1 MDFENQIKLLGKD
14 IYQKVISF
22 VEANKGDDDKLYRG
36 AKLKLKDGREMFVP
50 FNPWGGQPDIKIWNY
65 EWNEELQRG
74 NGDAFSIMAESGYGF
89 LVDITFYNLDK
100 DNTHFVASD
109 MKYPHQKELSA
120 DEINAIKN
128 YMAQLYEQVSTLE
141 YDKEATRSISN
152 FTQEARRQYNIQL
165 FNNEMKKLNE
175 TESTT
180 KVLPSVETA
189 VNWWINIMNGPTL
202 GGSLGDDIN
211 AHLTMRAAEK
221 QFSQTSI
228 DENQLIMFR
237 DSLSKAIMD
246 QLSQGL
252 EVKLDVDYGPSGIL
266 LDAIM
271 ESGISGSKTPFKT
284 NMVVNVD
291 SVRVSAGYRA
301 EYEEIFNNSVQ
312 EEMKPKGRV

>member
-22 VEANKGDDDKLYRG
+22 VEANKGDDDKLYES
-36 AKLKLKDGREMFVP
+36 AILNLKDGRRMRVCFDSFRGTP
-50 FNPWGGQPDIKIWNY
+50 NINISNY
-65 EWNEELQRG
+65 NWNEELQRG
-74 NGDAFSIMAESGYGF
+74 AGDYFHIMPKSGYGF
-89 LVDITFYNLDK
+89 LVGINLCYLDK
-100 DNTHFVASD
+100 DEVDFTASEI
-109 MKYPHQKELSA
+109 KYPHQKELTEEEA
-120 DEINAIKN
+120 NAIKN

-152 FTQEARRQYNIQL
+152 FTREARRQYNIQL
-165 FNNEMKKLNE
+165 FNSEMKKLND
-175 TESTT
+175 TESTN
-180 KVLPSVETA
+180 KILPSVETA

-211 AHLTMRAAEK
+211 AHLTMRAVEK
-221 QFSQTSI
+221 QFSQTAI
-228 DENQLIMFR
+228 DGNQLIMFR
-237 DSLSKAIMD
+237 DSLSQAIMD

-271 ESGISGSKTPFKT
+271 ESGISGNKTPFKT

-301 EYEEIFNNSVQ
+301 KYEEIFNNSVQ

>member
-1 MDFENQIKLLGKD
+1 
-14 IYQKVISF
+14 
-22 VEANKGDDDKLYRG
+22 
-36 AKLKLKDGREMFVP
+36 
-50 FNPWGGQPDIKIWNY
+50 
-65 EWNEELQRG
+65 
-74 NGDAFSIMAESGYGF
+74 
-89 LVDITFYNLDK
+89 
-100 DNTHFVASD
+100 
-109 MKYPHQKELSA
+109 
-120 DEINAIKN
+120 
-128 YMAQLYEQVSTLE
+128 
-141 YDKEATRSISN
+141 
-152 FTQEARRQYNIQL
+152 
-165 FNNEMKKLNE
+165 
-175 TESTT
+175 
-180 KVLPSVETA
+180 
-189 VNWWINIMNGPTL
+189 MNGTTL

-228 DENQLIMFR
+228 DGNQLIIFR

-312 EEMKPKGRV
+312 KEMKPKGRV